1 MLQSLPGNLVG
12 HDSSVSAPK
21 LIAERSWELCL
32 NSLLGL
38 EEAENDSLGRF
49 LSDPQTQS
57 ILYRPLNPH
66 PEPNADT
73 KATFDTKTSAVNTT
87 TTASDS
93 YDLQDIKSDAL
104 WLSKRTTTDE
114 VSCLRVV
121 VLEWQTRSASEL
133 LKSTKRA
140 TRSSNNGTSFPSQ
153 DQRTSKDLE
162 HTDHL
167 GRRRRLVEILL
178 REKTQ
183 ILKCAELIFARW
195 ICEQDISWRSKPKN
209 LPWLA
214 EITKGMALQWTLG
227 STTKGKEKGLVQ
239 KDADF
244 ILNAMDGLQKR
255 LENLQG
261 AKDWSELESLQDDM
275 ETIQDV
281 CLAEEIVH
289 ILELV
294 QDIVLTRASVAHAEV
309 ALAWF
314 KLMADCAFFEEFRL
328 VSLVLLFASIAA
340 DIFSHTLA
348 LKIPMPCQYS
358 RWQL

>member
-1 MLQSLPGNLVG
+1 
-12 HDSSVSAPK
+12 
-21 LIAERSWELCL
+21 
-32 NSLLGL
+32 
-38 EEAENDSLGRF
+38 
-49 LSDPQTQS
+49 
-57 ILYRPLNPH
+57 
-66 PEPNADT
+66 
-73 KATFDTKTSAVNTT
+73 
-87 TTASDS
+87 
-93 YDLQDIKSDAL
+93 
-104 WLSKRTTTDE
+104 
-114 VSCLRVV
+114 
-121 VLEWQTRSASEL
+121 
-133 LKSTKRA
+133 
-140 TRSSNNGTSFPSQ
+140 
-153 DQRTSKDLE
+153 
-162 HTDHL
+162 
-167 GRRRRLVEILL
+167 
-178 REKTQ
+178 
-183 ILKCAELIFARW
+183 
-195 ICEQDISWRSKPKN
+195 
-209 LPWLA
+209 
-214 EITKGMALQWTLG
+214 MALQWTLG